1 MKKITIHHHL
11 ILSTIILSSLLRS
24 CLSLTNNNIDDVPII
39 KSVPLRRNDDD
50 MKNKNEVLYHM
61 HDHTLYQKEWNDYLK
76 YGRDGRITR
85 EPVHVDYM
93 GLRKSLF
100 C

>member
-1 MKKITIHHHL
+1 
-11 ILSTIILSSLLRS
+11 
-24 CLSLTNNNIDDVPII
+24 
-39 KSVPLRRNDDD
+39 

-61 HDHTLYQKEWNDYLK
+61 HDHTLYQKEWNEYLK
-76 YGRDGRITR
+76 YGRDGRIAR

>member
-1 MKKITIHHHL
+1 M
-11 ILSTIILSSLLRS
+11 
-24 CLSLTNNNIDDVPII
+24 N
-39 KSVPLRRNDDD
+39 
-50 MKNKNEVLYHM
+50 NKNEVLYNM
-61 HDHTLYQKEWNDYLK
+61 HDHTLYQKEWNEYLK

-85 EPVHVDYM
+85 EPVYVDYM

>member
-1 MKKITIHHHL
+1 
-11 ILSTIILSSLLRS
+11 
-24 CLSLTNNNIDDVPII
+24 
-39 KSVPLRRNDDD
+39 

>member
-1 MKKITIHHHL
+1 
-11 ILSTIILSSLLRS
+11 
-24 CLSLTNNNIDDVPII
+24 
-39 KSVPLRRNDDD
+39 
-50 MKNKNEVLYHM
+50 M
-61 HDHTLYQKEWNDYLK
+61 HDHTLYQKEWNEYLK

-100 C
+100 CWLMVWNICVYMCVHLYFAGFIKIYSYHVSLFSFAITYSSAHYQLCM